1 MTHVTAERVP
11 SVTFKI
17 KNARFCRHF
26 LHMIAHETHESLATF
41 RLIKVY
47 KHPIN
52 LGWFFIVWPD
62 SKIFFTTAARSHAR

>member
-1 MTHVTAERVP
+1 
-11 SVTFKI
+11 
-17 KNARFCRHF
+17 
-26 LHMIAHETHESLATF
+26 MIAHETHESLATF

-62 SKIFFTTAARSHAR
+62 F